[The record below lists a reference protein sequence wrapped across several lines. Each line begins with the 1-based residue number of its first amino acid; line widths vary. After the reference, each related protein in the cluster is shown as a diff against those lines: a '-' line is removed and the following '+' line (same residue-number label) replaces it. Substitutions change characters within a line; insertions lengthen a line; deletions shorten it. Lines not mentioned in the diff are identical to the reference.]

1 MQRTEYKI
9 KTSVKLDPSISFS
22 GQFREMTKDIPV
34 DDANYFKNVT
44 DSLGNAKKDKLNR
57 VREAQKQLATKKQQG
72 EAAEAAER

>member
-1 MQRTEYKI
+1 
-9 KTSVKLDPSISFS
+9 
-22 GQFREMTKDIPV
+22 MTKDIPV
-34 DDANYFKNVT
+34 DDSNNFKNVT